1 MLIGSLVLA
10 SHGRLL
16 RMLLAQQLGRP
27 GQARPRLG
35 VPVGRKSGTHFQLP
49 KSGLGLHLDARDMSA
64 AFLSARS
71 SGLSGFRTAMRDRA
85 TYYETGC
92 ANRAGVM
99 HEMHRLVPSE
109 PLKLRDHISLKQAS
123 DQHNTLIL
131 PRQSVAVSIPL
142 FRFFL

>member
-85 TYYETGC
+85 VMKRVVQTGRELC
-92 ANRAGVM
+92 TKCTGWCHLN
-99 HEMHRLVPSE
+99 P
-109 PLKLRDHISLKQAS
+109 
-123 DQHNTLIL
+123 
-131 PRQSVAVSIPL
+131 
-142 FRFFL
+142 